1 MPHAFWIKFKT
12 EVKGGTKM
20 KISDKGIEFL
30 IKEELVALENEIN
43 SMIM

>member
-30 IKEELVALENEIN
+30 IN
-43 SMIM
+43 